1 MCGVCGIFN
10 HEKAS
15 EVLYLG
21 LFALQHRGQ
30 DNAGMAVWDGQ
41 QSLIVKDK
49 GLVFDIFKPGV
60 LAELKGS
67 MGIGHTRYPTAG
79 DSSIANAQPHYA
91 DTKDGRMVIVSNGDI
106 TNMLAQTRYL
116 KSQGFTPYGSNDAEV
131 IVASIACYYEQEQ
144 DMAKAVKKMMETV
157 LGSYSAILMF
167 NGTMYVFRDPL
178 GIRPLAMGR
187 KGATRIFA
195 SESCAIDTIGGIFER
210 EVAPGELLTV
220 KDQGLESQI
229 LIDTKL
235 CKHCV
240 FEHIYFS
247 RPDSV
252 IFGESVAKK
261 RFMMGQRLASEQYTG
276 ADFVMPVPD
285 SSNNAALGFAEEN
298 GIPYKL
304 ALIRSHYIGRTF
316 IGSTQEIRDFAVRL
330 KFNPDKSLIS
340 GKTVAVVDDSIVRG
354 TTSKKIMNMI
364 REAGARGIHM
374 RIASP
379 PIKHPCYY
387 GVDTPR
393 INELIASTKSVE
405 EIREFVGVDSLN
417 YLTLA
422 GLRSCLERPQDFC
435 FACLDGKYP
444 IEPPSSK

>member
-1 MCGVCGIFN
+1 MFQGI
-10 HEKAS
+10 
-15 EVLYLG
+15 
-21 LFALQHRGQ
+21 
-30 DNAGMAVWDGQ
+30 
-41 QSLIVKDK
+41 
-49 GLVFDIFKPGV
+49 
-60 LAELKGS
+60 
-67 MGIGHTRYPTAG
+67 
-79 DSSIANAQPHYA
+79 
-91 DTKDGRMVIVSNGDI
+91 
-106 TNMLAQTRYL
+106 
-116 KSQGFTPYGSNDAEV
+116 
-131 IVASIACYYEQEQ
+131 
-144 DMAKAVKKMMETV
+144 
-157 LGSYSAILMF
+157 
-167 NGTMYVFRDPL
+167 MYVFRDPL

-229 LIDTKL
+229 LIDTKP